1 MLIIFNRLQ
10 ENLMNPDEQ
19 LNDSTQESPTTLNR
33 NESYTKLDDKLKI
46 QERAQQDDAD
56 ERQVIYG
63 EEAVKRVLNNIVSKC
78 KSELLLYGDKNL
90 PSVILEISSYR
101 ESLTSLKNSNVK
113 IKLLTE
119 VTTDNLKYCKQF
131 IKDFGAE
138 IRHLKGIRG
147 NFALTGESYI
157 TMNVQKKWKPVNDV
171 MYSDIKD
178 FIDQNQYIFDILWKN
193 AIPVEQ
199 RIMKIEGYLSSPN
212 TYATQNTHN
221 ILNYVIDL
229 VENVR
234 LSLSCCTSKG
244 YFKVLNQN
252 TTLFHSYLKLISK
265 YKEGKVKTEVRWI
278 TYLEDSKEDLN
289 LIKKFLDLGFKIKH
303 TNNLP
308 PLNFIVSEERFVS
321 TVENDDSK
329 KLFDRLLQSTE
340 PLYVKHFQTIFE
352 ELWKNSIDV
361 EERIYQIDK
370 GIASESTK
378 LINSPDQS
386 KTLLINTIDNAKQ
399 EILVVFP
406 SINAVKRKNKIGVIE
421 STQRKKSK

>member
-19 LNDSTQESPTTLNR
+19 LNDSTQESSTTLNR
-33 NESYTKLDDKLKI
+33 YESYTKLDDKLKI

-63 EEAVKRVLNNIVSKC
+63 EEAVKRVLYNIVSKC

-157 TMNVQKKWKPVNDV
+157 TMNVLKKRKPVNDL
-171 MYSDIKD
+171 MCSNIKD
-178 FIDQNQYIFDILWKN
+178 FIDQNQYIFDTLWKN

-199 RIMKIEGYLSSPN
+199 RIMKIEGNLSSPE
-212 TYATQNTHN
+212 TYAIQNAHS
-221 ILNYVIDL
+221 ILDYAIDL
-229 VENVR
+229 VENVG

-244 YFKVLNQN
+244 YFRVLDQN
-252 TTLFHSYLKLISK
+252 ITLFQAYLKLISK

-278 TYLEDSKEDLN
+278 THLEDSKEDLN
-289 LIKKFLDLGFKIKH
+289 LVKKLLDLGFKIKH

-321 TVENDDSK
+321 TVENVDSTK
-329 KLFDRLLQSTE
+329 SFDRLLQSTE

-352 ELWKNSIDV
+352 ELWKNSIDA

-370 GIASESTK
+370 GIGSESTK

-386 KTLLINTIDNAKQ
+386 KMLLINTIENAKQ
-399 EILVVFP
+399 EILMVFP